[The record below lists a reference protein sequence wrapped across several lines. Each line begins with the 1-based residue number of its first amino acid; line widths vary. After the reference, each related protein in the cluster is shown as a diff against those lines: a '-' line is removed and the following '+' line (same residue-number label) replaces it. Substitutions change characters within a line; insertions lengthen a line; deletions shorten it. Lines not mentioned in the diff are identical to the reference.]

1 VRGRDAA
8 GGVCRERGHG
18 CAVAWNARRAMAS
31 GPRATVHCK
40 LVLLGN
46 AGVGKSC
53 LVQRFVRK
61 EFNADAEPTI
71 GGACR
76 RRRGVFFWEVG
87 RIGARRGACC
97 AAAFITQSISL
108 DAVTVKMEIW
118 DTAGQERYRSLAP
131 MYYRGAQAAV
141 VVFSLVD
148 RGSFDGAKV
157 WVKELQRRADP
168 GIVIALAGNKSDLLT
183 STPRAVERDE
193 AAEYAADQGLTYIE
207 TSAKADAGVTEL
219 FHKIAELVPKR
230 DNRAAEPPSLFD
242 DSTEQKKAGCCSS

>member
-1 VRGRDAA
+1 
-8 GGVCRERGHG
+8 
-18 CAVAWNARRAMAS
+18 MAS

-71 GGACR
+71 G
-76 RRRGVFFWEVG
+76 
-87 RIGARRGACC
+87 
-97 AAAFITQSISL
+97 AAFITQSISL
-108 DAVTVKMEIW
+108 DSVTVKMEIW

-168 GIVIALAGNKSDLLT
+168 GIVIALAGNKSDLLH
-183 STPRAVERDE
+183 SSARAIERDE
-193 AAEYAADQGLTYIE
+193 AAEYAHDMGLTYIE

-230 DNRAAEPPSLFD
+230 GAPPPETTSLFD
-242 DSTEQKKAGCCSS
+242 ESHQDKKPGCSCSS